1 MAIEIE
7 EKFQVQA
14 PIEEVWAFVMDP
26 AKVASC
32 MPGAKLEEVVDERN
46 FVGSIR
52 IKIGAISTAYKG
64 KVQLTEVDEGAR
76 TVLMSAE
83 GTETGGGTARGHMNS
98 ALHSLPDGGT
108 ELVAT
113 ANVELTGRVMQ
124 VGSRMIQG
132 VSHQL
137 FKQFVAKAKKQLEG
151 GGAAGATAAA
161 TATTAGATA
170 SATGAGAQASG
181 QAAGTA
187 AQHSAPAA
195 ADDSD
200 AIRIP
205 SLLFHA
211 LWDAIV
217 GLWRRLTGTSPS

>member
-151 GGAAGATAAA
+151 GGAAAAVAAPPGATAGAA
-161 TATTAGATA
+161 AA
-170 SATGAGAQASG
+170 S
-181 QAAGTA
+181 QAAGEAAGTT

-200 AIRIP
+200 AIRVP

>member
-137 FKQFVAKAKKQLEG
+137 FKQFVAKAKKQLED
-151 GGAAGATAAA
+151 GGAAAAVAAPAGATAGAA
-161 TATTAGATA
+161 AASQAAGE
-170 SATGAGAQASG
+170 
-181 QAAGTA
+181 AAGTA

-200 AIRIP
+200 AISVP

>member
-113 ANVELTGRVMQ
+113 ATVELTGRVMQ

-151 GGAAGATAAA
+151 GGAAAAVA
-161 TATTAGATA
+161 APAGATA
-170 SATGAGAQASG
+170 GAAAAS
-181 QAAGTA
+181 QAAGEAAGTT

-200 AIRIP
+200 AISVP

>member
-52 IKIGAISTAYKG
+52 IKIGAISPAYKG

-151 GGAAGATAAA
+151 GGAAAAVAAPPGATAGAA
-161 TATTAGATA
+161 AA
-170 SATGAGAQASG
+170 S
-181 QAAGTA
+181 QAAGEAAVTT